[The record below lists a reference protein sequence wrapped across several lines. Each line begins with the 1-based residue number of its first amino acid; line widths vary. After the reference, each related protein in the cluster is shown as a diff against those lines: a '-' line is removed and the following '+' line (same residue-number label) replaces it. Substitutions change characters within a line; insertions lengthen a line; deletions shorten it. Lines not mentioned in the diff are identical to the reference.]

1 VGWWKVVNGAID
13 FGYTGLAYDENVG
26 WWYVSNGAIDFT
38 YTGTAAN
45 EYGTWNVVG
54 GQLVF

>member
-1 VGWWKVVNGAID
+1 MCSSDLAVD

-26 WWYVSNGAIDFT
+26 WWYVSNGTIDFT

-45 EYGTWNVVG
+45 EYGTWNVVN